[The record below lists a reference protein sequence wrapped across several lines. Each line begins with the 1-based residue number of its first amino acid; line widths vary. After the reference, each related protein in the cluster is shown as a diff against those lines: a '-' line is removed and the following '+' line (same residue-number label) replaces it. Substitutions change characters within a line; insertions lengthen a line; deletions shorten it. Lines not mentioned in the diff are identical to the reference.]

1 MAKGQHLSRYQKGIV
16 SRYYEHAD
24 TITLTKLQ
32 EAVSDL
38 YLAPGDKAATK
49 LWKSAE
55 TALAKTGADPARV
68 AKILADRNVVA
79 LATLVGELSA
89 PAKGPPKPR

>member
-16 SRYYEHAD
+16 NRYYEHAD

-32 EAVSDL
+32 EIVSDL
-38 YLAPGDKAATK
+38 YLATGDKATAK

-55 TALAKTGADPARV
+55 TALAKSGAEPARA
-68 AKILADRNVVA
+68 AKILADKNVVA
-79 LATLVGELSA
+79 LATLVGELSGPSKG
-89 PAKGPPKPR
+89 PAKPR